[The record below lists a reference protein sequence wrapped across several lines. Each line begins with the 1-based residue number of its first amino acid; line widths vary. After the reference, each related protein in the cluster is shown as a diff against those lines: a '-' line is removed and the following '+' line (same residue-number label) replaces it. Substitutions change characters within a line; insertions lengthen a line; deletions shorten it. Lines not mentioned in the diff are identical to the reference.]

1 MAAEGLPVAGPAG
14 GLPGWELEAWYQD
27 LQEVLAA
34 AEPTG
39 LPAPWGAEQVSGGA
53 GDALRGEV
61 GQGVSVIWDW
71 LLFFPVGGAIRDS
84 PAVGPE
90 GSGSV
95 PESCELDAALTAE
108 LQELLG
114 PHSVAG
120 TEAVQP
126 PDPALCRSSPTPVGT
141 EDEQAGHKAKRK
153 RGSGVTANKALAKN
167 REQSNEQRVL
177 ELTARNEQLREE
189 IRRLSAE
196 VENTR
201 RALINRIVN
210 LRQT

>member
-1 MAAEGLPVAGPAG
+1 LAAGPAG

-39 LPAPWGAEQVSGGA
+39 LPAPWGAEQEGPSETA
-53 GDALRGEV
+53 PL
-61 GQGVSVIWDW
+61 W
-71 LLFFPVGGAIRDS
+71 
-84 PAVGPE
+84 GPE

-153 RGSGVTANKALAKN
+153 RGSG
-167 REQSNEQRVL
+167 QSNEQRVL

>member
-1 MAAEGLPVAGPAG
+1 M
-14 GLPGWELEAWYQD
+14 
-27 LQEVLAA
+27 
-34 AEPTG
+34 
-39 LPAPWGAEQVSGGA
+39 
-53 GDALRGEV
+53 
-61 GQGVSVIWDW
+61 
-71 LLFFPVGGAIRDS
+71 
-84 PAVGPE
+84 
-90 GSGSV
+90 
-95 PESCELDAALTAE
+95 
-108 LQELLG
+108 
-114 PHSVAG
+114 
-120 TEAVQP
+120 QP

>member
-39 LPAPWGAEQVSGGA
+39 LPAPWGAEQVK
-53 GDALRGEV
+53 
-61 GQGVSVIWDW
+61 
-71 LLFFPVGGAIRDS
+71 
-84 PAVGPE
+84 
-90 GSGSV
+90 
-95 PESCELDAALTAE
+95 